1 MVADTIDGQPVVVF
15 AGPGEDGFAM
25 AAYVPSAGDVAL
37 TFAREHG
44 TFVDRQTGSRWTI
57 EGRAVEGTLIGTV
70 LEPVPWY
77 YVRWHAWFYSHRDTR
92 LFLSGRE
99 PVPFEEIA
107 GPLGPFA
114 ELLAALA
121 GAGHEIR
128 VAEPL
133 VSQRRPREA
142 LASLRVHVDGDRLNL
157 HAFGSEGAARDLHA
171 FDASWSG
178 YPLRARTHEGRTRRI
193 GTVVIESDPPERY
206 ADPANVVPLPDAMIR
221 WSKVLTAPALDAL
234 SESTVRSDAEGE
246 SPPGFVDVVRAI
258 RLSGFEVIDV
268 GFLPPSQ
275 LRVGAVNGIGAH
287 DRRRTVPPVPV
298 RFGRPGRCVR
308 CAGAARVREWTL
320 RAAVDAGDD
329 VPVPAGRGRV
339 CGRPL
344 DPVVGA
350 VGRRTVAQGSG
361 RGDPRALR
369 ARGAAVGAHE
379 TLRQRRRSNDREGG
393 GVAMRSEIE
402 KEIRTFIVEEVLDEN
417 EEVDLPEDIPLLSG
431 LLDSFGL
438 MSLIGF
444 LEDRYKV
451 IIRNDQVVKNNFESV
466 SALAAFLEAKIDEGA
481 PDRAAAQGS

>member
-25 AAYVPSAGDVAL
+25 AAYVPIAGDVAL

-57 EGRAVEGTLIGTV
+57 EGRAVEGPLTGTV

-77 YVRWHAWFYSHRDTR
+77 YVRWHAWIYSHRDTR

-99 PVPFEEIA
+99 PVPFEEVA
-107 GPLGPFA
+107 RPLGPFE

-234 SESTVRSDAEGE
+234 SESTVPSDAEGE

-275 LRVGAVNGIGAH
+275 LRVGAVNGIALTI
-287 DRRRTVPPVPV
+287 DAE
-298 RFGRPGRCVR
+298 RFLLYRFES
-308 CAGAARVREWTL
+308 AAL
-320 RAAVDAGDD
+320 ADAYAAQEPHAI
-329 VPVPAGRGRV
+329 
-339 CGRPL
+339 
-344 DPVVGA
+344 
-350 VGRRTVAQGSG
+350 
-361 RGDPRALR
+361 
-369 ARGAAVGAHE
+369 ARGAFVLRSTPETMYQYQPAEVVYVGDPWI
-379 TLRQRRRSNDREGG
+379 RW
-393 GVAMRSEIE
+393 SE
-402 KEIRTFIVEEVLDEN
+402 
-417 EEVDLPEDIPLLSG
+417 
-431 LLDSFGL
+431 LLDDGRL
-438 MSLIGF
+438 RKALDG
-444 LEDRYKV
+444 V
-451 IIRNDQVVKNNFESV
+451 IPGR
-466 SALAAFLEAKIDEGA
+466 
-481 PDRAAAQGS
+481 